1 MTRLTPYDTGDR
13 LEARPWI
20 PYGTEVT
27 DSTPADNFGKV
38 DFDDDEGMTQA
49 VVSSQRLDDG
59 YMLIIEDLVT
69 EETHLVYLKREEQ
82 D

>member
-1 MTRLTPYDTGDR
+1 MTRLTPYDTGEV
-13 LEARPWI
+13 LEPHPWVRRPSQ
-20 PYGTEVT
+20 V
-27 DSTPADNFGKV
+27 PADDPDWGKV
-38 DFDDDEGMTQA
+38 DLDDDEGMTQA

-82 D
+82 E